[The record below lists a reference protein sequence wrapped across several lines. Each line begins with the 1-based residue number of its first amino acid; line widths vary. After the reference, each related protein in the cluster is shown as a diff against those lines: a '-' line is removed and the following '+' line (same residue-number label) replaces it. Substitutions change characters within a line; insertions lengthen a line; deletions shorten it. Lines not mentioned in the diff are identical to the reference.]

1 MHILDA
7 LQQTLVAVMN
17 KRGDIKDGDNEAEKL
32 LEKTI
37 GHIAAVTK
45 ILLASPANAVQDVE
59 RAGPPNLQQAVPQA
73 VGWGQAVEVGF
84 LQDAPVAP
92 YDQLLVHLEPLQDV
106 MCNVCNIGFP
116 SNVTLSIHKN
126 GTKHMR
132 SERRARS
139 LALGPGGD
147 A

>member
-7 LQQTLVAVMN
+7 LQQTLVAVM
-17 KRGDIKDGDNEAEKL
+17 KKTGDIEDGDNEAEKL

-37 GHIAAVTK
+37 GHIAAVTE
-45 ILLASPANAVQDVE
+45 ILLAPPMQEVEQAV
-59 RAGPPNLQQAVPQA
+59 PPNLQQAVQA
-73 VGWGQAVEVGF
+73 VDWGQADEVGF

-92 YDQLLVHLEPLQDV
+92 FAQLLVHLEPLQDV

-116 SNVTLSIHKN
+116 SNVTLSYHKN

-132 SERRARS
+132 KAH
-139 LALGPGGD
+139 ALGLPWD